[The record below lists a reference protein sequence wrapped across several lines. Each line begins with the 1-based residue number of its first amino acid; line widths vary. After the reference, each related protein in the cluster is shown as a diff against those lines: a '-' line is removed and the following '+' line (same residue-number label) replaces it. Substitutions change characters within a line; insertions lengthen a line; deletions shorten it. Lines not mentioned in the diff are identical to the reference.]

1 MNRLCGRLFLCVSL
15 LCCCATVLSAQEF
28 KAAYPG
34 TGTVKT
40 TGNWR
45 FHTSDD
51 MAWANPALDDGGWET
66 ITADDTW
73 GAQTHP
79 SHTGYAWYRR
89 AFEIDGITGP
99 LSIAMPPVDDV
110 YELYW
115 NGHLIGGRGSMPPN
129 ANWNSPS
136 VADVIDLP
144 APDAHGTLKGV
155 LAVRVWKSALASLDP
170 STMGGMNG
178 APIIGDTKLL
188 HDGLQLTG
196 ALNQQ
201 RQLIPILE
209 CTILFLTGCFA
220 IWMWARDRHTKLY
233 LWLGLFLI
241 AASGYG
247 VLGFTAFHRAVTLQ
261 WLQLFIQLISST
273 QDIAMWMLVV
283 TLFGLDKEKLWRR
296 TTAVAASLYITAQV
310 VDTVV
315 LFYWGN
321 AGHGIQLTDGIT
333 TTIYSVVP
341 LYIFVLLAFGLR
353 RKWDPSLLPMALAC
367 VLMELFTM
375 VNGGLAQGQRFT
387 HIDIAAILRKAT
399 IHIGNNYVI
408 GLRGQISG
416 LLLVVFMWTVI
427 RQQMQER
434 RKQEKVEAEVKSAR
448 EVQQVLVPE
457 DVPPVPGFAISS
469 LYWPAEE
476 VGGDLFQIIPGS
488 DGDVLVVLADVSGKG
503 LKAAMTV
510 SLLVGTLR
518 TLVEYTMSPVE
529 ILDSMNRRL
538 IGRTDGGFATCVVL
552 HVQANGA
559 VTMGNAGHLAP
570 FLNGEE
576 MPLGG
581 TLPLGITA
589 NAEFEESRFHL
600 AENDEVTLYT
610 DGVLEAMREGGEL
623 FGFARARDLMRNRP
637 SVQAIADAARA
648 FGQKDDIT
656 AVKIAR
662 VHEADTRDRMSVH
675 LQTVPAVAVS

>member
-1 MNRLCGRLFLCVSL
+1 MNRLPGRLLFCLFLLWCF
-15 LCCCATVLSAQEF
+15 ATGLSAQEF

-34 TGTVKT
+34 TGVIQT

-51 MAWANPALDDGGWET
+51 MAWANPALDDSGWET
-66 ITADDTW
+66 ITANDTW

-99 LSIAMPPVDDV
+99 LSLAMPPVDDV
-110 YELYW
+110 YEVYW
-115 NGHLIGGRGSMPPN
+115 NGQLIGGRGSMPPHG
-129 ANWNSPS
+129 NWNTPS
-136 VADVIDLP
+136 VPDVIDLP
-144 APDAHGTLKGV
+144 KPDAHGSLKGV
-155 LAVRVWKSALASLDP
+155 LVLRVWKATLASLDP
-170 STMGGMNG
+170 STLGGMNG
-178 APIIGDTKLL
+178 PPTIGDTKVL
-188 HDGLQLTG
+188 HDRLRLAG
-196 ALNQQ
+196 ALSQQ
-201 RQLIPILE
+201 HALILIME
-209 CTILFLTGCFA
+209 SAILFLTGCFA
-220 IWMWARDRHTKLY
+220 VWMWARDRHTKLY
-233 LWLGLFLI
+233 LWLGLFLV

-247 VLGFTAFHRAVTLQ
+247 VLPFTAFQRAVTLQ

-273 QDIAMWMLVV
+273 QDISMWMLVV

-296 TTAVAASLYITAQV
+296 TTAVAAALYISAQI

-315 LFYWGN
+315 LFFWGN

-333 TTIYSVVP
+333 TTVYSVVP

-353 RKWDPSLLPMALAC
+353 RKWDRSLLPMALAC
-367 VLMELFTM
+367 ALMELFTM

-387 HIDIAAILRKAT
+387 HIDIGAVLRKAT
-399 IHIGNNYVI
+399 IHIGDGYVL
-408 GLRGQISG
+408 GLRGQISA

-427 RQQMQER
+427 RQQINER
-434 RKQEKVEAEVKSAR
+434 RRQEKVEAEVKSAR

-457 DVPPVPGFAISS
+457 DVPPVPGYAISS

-510 SLLVGTLR
+510 SLMVGTLR
-518 TLVEYTMSPVE
+518 TLVDYTMSPVK
-529 ILDSMNRRL
+529 ILEGLNRRL
-538 IGRTDGGFATCVVL
+538 VGRTDGGFATCIVL
-552 HVQANGA
+552 HVRADGEVSMA
-559 VTMGNAGHLAP
+559 NAGHLAP

-576 MPLGG
+576 LPLGG
-581 TLPLGITA
+581 TLPLGVTA
-589 NAEFEESRFHL
+589 RPEFEESRFHL

-610 DGVLEAMREGGEL
+610 DGVLEAMQEGGEL
-623 FGFARARDLMRNRP
+623 FGFARARDLMRGRP
-637 SVQAIADAARA
+637 SVQVIAETAKA

-656 AVKIAR
+656 TVKIVR
-662 VHEADTRDRMSVH
+662 VHEADTRDRMSVD
-675 LQTVPAVAVS
+675 LQTVGAVAVS

>member
-1 MNRLCGRLFLCVSL
+1 
-15 LCCCATVLSAQEF
+15 
-28 KAAYPG
+28 
-34 TGTVKT
+34 
-40 TGNWR
+40 
-45 FHTSDD
+45 
-51 MAWANPALDDGGWET
+51 MAWANPALDDSGWET
-66 ITADDTW
+66 ITANDTW

-89 AFEIDGITGP
+89 AFEVDGITGP
-99 LSIAMPPVDDV
+99 LSIAIPPVDDV

-115 NGHLIGGRGSMPPN
+115 NGQLIGGRGSMPPH
-129 ANWNSPS
+129 ASWNTPS
-136 VADVIDLP
+136 VPDVIGLP
-144 APDAHGTLKGV
+144 KPDAHGTLKGV
-155 LAVRVWKSALASLDP
+155 LALRVWKSTLASLDP
-170 STMGGMNG
+170 STLGGMNR
-178 APIIGDTKLL
+178 APTIGDSKVLR
-188 HDGLQLTG
+188 DRLQLAG
-196 ALNQQ
+196 ALGQQ
-201 RQLIPILE
+201 HGLILILE
-209 CTILFLTGCFA
+209 SAILFFTGCFA
-220 IWMWARDRHTKLY
+220 VWMWARDRHTRVY
-233 LWLGLFLI
+233 LWLGLFLL

-247 VLGFTAFHRAVTLQ
+247 LFPFTAYQRTATLQ
-261 WLQLFIQLISST
+261 WAQLFIQLISST
-273 QDIAMWMLVV
+273 QDISMWMLVV

-296 TTAVAASLYITAQV
+296 TTAVAAALYITAQV
-310 VDTVV
+310 IDTVV
-315 LFYWGN
+315 LFFWGH
-321 AGHGIQLTDGIT
+321 AGRGIQLTDGIT
-333 TTIYSVVP
+333 TTVYSVVP

-353 RKWDPSLLPMALAC
+353 RKWDRSLLPLALAC
-367 VLMELFTM
+367 TLMELFTM

-387 HIDIAAILRKAT
+387 HINIGALLGKAT
-399 IHIGNNYVI
+399 IHIGDGYVL
-408 GLRGQISG
+408 GLRGQISA

-427 RQQMQER
+427 RQQMNER
-434 RKQEKVEAEVKSAR
+434 RHQEKVEAEVKSAR

-457 DVPPVPGFAISS
+457 DVPPVPGYAISS

-518 TLVEYTMSPVE
+518 TLVEYTMSPVD

-538 IGRTDGGFATCVVL
+538 IGRTDGGFATCIVL
-552 HVQANGA
+552 HVEAGGA

-581 TLPLGITA
+581 TLPLGVTV
-589 NAEFEESRFHL
+589 NAEFEESRFQL

-610 DGVLEAMREGGEL
+610 DGVLEAMRESGEL

-637 SVQAIADAARA
+637 SVQAIADAARS

-675 LQTVPAVAVS
+675 LQTVAAVAVP